1 MRTSESIHLR
11 PHDELLRE
19 IDKFRR
25 RKANPPS
32 RPKAVE
38 ELVQEGL
45 AHQDD
50 LLVAAAPSEI
60 TELKARNACVPEKGI
75 AAA

>member
-19 IDKFRR
+19 IDEFRR

-38 ELVQEGL
+38 ELVQQAL
-45 AHQDD
+45 TARQDVGTGNGE
-50 LLVAAAPSEI
+50 VAA
-60 TELKARNACVPEKGI
+60 
-75 AAA
+75 

>member
-11 PHDELLRE
+11 PHDQLLRE

-38 ELVQEGL
+38 ELVQKGL
-45 AHQDD
+45 ARQDGNTGNMWPRREKKGG
-50 LLVAAAPSEI
+50 VP
-60 TELKARNACVPEKGI
+60 NAHSQGHP
-75 AAA
+75 

>member
-19 IDKFRR
+19 LDKYRR
-25 RKANPPS
+25 AQANPPS

-38 ELVQEGL
+38 Q
-45 AHQDD
+45 
-50 LLVAAAPSEI
+50 LLEEALTAP
-60 TELKARNACVPEKGI
+60 RWNAICSSKEPEKKAPTPIREPGI
-75 AAA
+75 